1 MQGETLKNSHDFR
14 KIVVRFALAISSF
27 VVVTG
32 APQVAHAATGT
43 VTGTITAGGVAVPKG
58 TVQIAFVQ
66 YPSGSNCNALPTGQ
80 TLVAMVG
87 TNGTFS
93 YALDTSFPWKII
105 FRPLSSAPRT
115 ALWRL
120 YKSGTPGGV
129 TKFAPDATCVTLSTS
144 GVSNVNLATTEIGVN
159 VSGSLSTNTG
169 SPVTEKATIYLSR
182 TANSYLLNGDGY
194 VVRVGENGTWDM
206 TGVDQNQVGL
216 YLQVNV
222 GGTLFS
228 VKKTGS
234 SYQVIPFDALCGEVC
249 KFTIGTSDISGVKLT
264 LPQIGS
270 ISGTI
275 RGGSGPVGAAQVCV
289 VAYKDGGSAMNMYS
303 LEAARTCTDSSGAY
317 TMGLTFGSYRLQFL
331 NMPGSPFKSEW
342 FDQISNVSGYA
353 GATVITL
360 AAGTASRT
368 ISPTLAE
375 GKYIRGRITDA
386 SGEPIS
392 GGSVSAMVLNP
403 ETSMTIGVAGV
414 NTQSDGTYS
423 ISGIDAG
430 TYMLMANHPDY
441 GTMYLGGSREAAT
454 QITIT
459 SGSPGAT
466 GQNITFPRGY
476 AISGNLSTGDGSE
489 ARVCAAAYRITD
501 SDMGWGQFATSNCFT
516 APGPWKLKGLA
527 AGTYRIRFD
536 AQSGNLRSVF
546 LGGVTDFNSA
556 ATVSISNSDVGNTD
570 ITIPAGKSIS
580 GKIMN
585 SVPAVVQG
593 ACVTAF
599 KQTADTMFGSQWAG
613 GSCTSTTGEFF
624 IRGLEAGDYKLRIDP
639 PSNSDYSPGY
649 FTEAGNPSKSNDD
662 AQIFTLGNS
671 ISGLSQVLLT
681 GPKFTAIVKTG
692 SSPVANVCVNAYKKI
707 NNYGWGEWGG
717 TSCSGVDGKIN
728 IRGVSDGEYTFEV
741 RPNAGDYQNGW
752 YVQSSTTT
760 QAKESATLK
769 TLAGV
774 DVSLG
779 DITLTSGTKAIGKI
793 INSEGNPVSGVCI
806 GALKNSVNGWGDWA
820 GSACTQA
827 DGKFTLR
834 GLDPSSSYRFRVD
847 VWASDYKPGFIN
859 SSNGVSNDI
868 GGITA
873 ISASTEITI
882 GNVTL
887 SRGPSISGIIT
898 SGDSQPESNVCISAM
913 DAETLMWKAST
924 CTQSNGKFTLRGLD
938 PGSFKLSWWTPKPL
952 LTNGW
957 YKGTSGSSPTQVATP
972 NSAETLTLTSSGIQD
987 LAVRLANGGKIF
999 GKITGS
1005 TSSDICVAAWT
1016 ANSSGTRENATAISC
1031 VNSNMGFELKGLT
1044 PSTNYYLQ
1052 VFKKD
1057 ATDIAQDL
1065 STDAAQQTGG
1075 PSITIAVS

>member
-1 MQGETLKNSHDFR
+1 MKHSHDFR
-14 KIVVRFALAISSF
+14 KIIARFALAISSL
-27 VVVTG
+27 VVITG

-66 YPSGSNCNALPTGQ
+66 YPSGSNCLAATTGQ
-80 TLVAMVG
+80 LVVAMVG
-87 TNGTFS
+87 ANGVFS
-93 YALDTSFPWKII
+93 QPLDTSYPWKII

-129 TKFAPDATCVTLSTS
+129 TRFYPDATCVTLTSS
-144 GVSNVNLATTEIGVN
+144 GVSNVNLATSEIGVN
-159 VSGSLSTNTG
+159 VSGTLATSTG
-169 SPVTEKATIYLSR
+169 SPVTEKATIYFSR
-182 TANSYLLNGDGY
+182 TATSYLGTGDGY
-194 VVRVGENGTWDM
+194 VVKVGENGAWDL
-206 TGVDQNQVGL
+206 TGVDQNQSGL

-234 SYQVIPFDALCGEVC
+234 SYQVITFDSLCGEDC
-249 KFTIGTSDISGVKLT
+249 KFSIGSSDISGVKLT

-270 ISGTI
+270 ISGII
-275 RGGSGPVGAAQVCV
+275 RGPSGPVGAAQICV

-303 LEAARTCTDSSGAY
+303 LEAARICTDSSGAY
-317 TMGLTFGSYRLQFL
+317 ALGLTFGSYRLQFL

-342 FDQISNVSGYA
+342 FDQINNISGYA
-353 GATVITL
+353 GATVISL
-360 AAGTASRT
+360 AAGATASKN

-392 GGSVSAMVLNP
+392 GGSVTAMVLDP
-403 ETSMTIGVAGV
+403 ATSMTVGIAGV
-414 NTQSDGTYS
+414 STQSDGTYY

-430 TYMLMANHPDY
+430 TYMLMANHADY
-441 GTMYLGGSREAAT
+441 GSMYLGGSRETAT

-489 ARVCAAAYRITD
+489 GRVCASAYLSTD
-501 SDMGWGQFATSNCFT
+501 SDMGWGQFVTSNCFT
-516 APGPWKLKGLA
+516 APGPWKLKGLP
-527 AGTYRIRFD
+527 AGTYRVRFD

-546 LGGVTDFNSA
+546 LGGVTDYNSA
-556 ATVSISNSDVGNTD
+556 ATVSIINSDVNNTD

-585 SVPAVVQG
+585 SDPAVVQG
-593 ACVTAF
+593 ACVTAY
-599 KQTADTMFGSQWAG
+599 KQTTDSMFGSQWAG
-613 GSCTSTTGEFF
+613 GSCTSTTGEFY

-639 PSNSDYSPGY
+639 PSNSDYSPGF
-649 FTEAGNPSKSNDD
+649 FTEAGNPSKSEDD
-662 AQIFTLGNS
+662 AQVFTIGNS
-671 ISGLSQVLLT
+671 ISGLSQVMVT
-681 GPKFTAIVKTG
+681 GPKFTAIIKDG

-707 NNYGWGEWGG
+707 NNYGWGEWSG
-717 TSCSGVDGKIN
+717 SACSGVDGKIN
-728 IRGVSDGEYTFEV
+728 IRGVSSGDYTFEV
-741 RPNAGDYQNGW
+741 RPNAGNYQNGW
-752 YVQSSTTT
+752 YVQNSTTT
-760 QAKESATLK
+760 QTKDSASLMAISSTD
-769 TLAGV
+769 V
-774 DVSLG
+774 FVSLG
-779 DITLTSGTKAIGKI
+779 DITLSTGTKASGRL
-793 INSEGNPVSGVCI
+793 INSDGNPVSGVCI
-806 GALKNSVNGWGDWA
+806 GAMKNSPNGWGDWA

-834 GLDPSSSYRFRVD
+834 GLDPSTSYRFRVD

-859 SSNGVSNDI
+859 SSNGISNDI
-868 GGITA
+868 SSSTA

-882 GNVTL
+882 GDVTL

-898 SGDSQPESNVCISAM
+898 SGDNGAESNVCINAM
-913 DAETLMWKAST
+913 DADTLMWKTSA

-938 PGSFKLSWWTPKPL
+938 PGTFKLSWWTPKPL

-957 YKGTSGSSPTQVATP
+957 YKKTSGSSATQVATP
-972 NSAETLTLTSSGIQD
+972 DGADTLTLTSSGIQD
-987 LAVRLANGGKIF
+987 LSVRLANGGKLY
-999 GKITGS
+999 GTITGS

-1016 ANSSGTRENATAISC
+1016 TNSGGLRENATAISC
-1031 VNSNMGFELKGLT
+1031 VNSKMGFELKGLT

-1057 ATDIAQDL
+1057 ATDITQDL
-1065 STDAAQQTGG
+1065 STDAPQQTGG
-1075 PSITIAVS
+1075 SSITIAVS